1 VVKATAEFIFL
12 GALKNPSFLEKSTGL
27 PSSVCAVGLCYLYVN
42 GRSGCEQK
50 HFVNRIFT
58 AFLTDESQTK
68 TRRNMDTML
77 MCAIMGLVCKF
88 KAPGGS
94 FRNLK
99 FD

>member
-1 VVKATAEFIFL
+1 M
-12 GALKNPSFLEKSTGL
+12 
-27 PSSVCAVGLCYLYVN
+27 
-42 GRSGCEQK
+42 
-50 HFVNRIFT
+50 

-77 MCAIMGLVCKF
+77 MCTIMGLVFQF